1 MLVLHR
7 SVVGVLVGIIGLPD
21 LIARLRTPGRDARV
35 LVEGHSDTA
44 PKILTA
50 QGSTQPVTI
59 ASDEYDNLFIV
70 MPRAAAGP
78 TVLRLRY

>member
-1 MLVLHR
+1 VL
-7 SVVGVLVGIIGLPD
+7 VVG
-21 LIARLRTPGRDARV
+21 
-35 LVEGHSDTA
+35 HCDTV

-50 QGSTQPVTI
+50 PGSTQPVTI
-59 ASDEYDNLFIV
+59 ASDECDNLFIA